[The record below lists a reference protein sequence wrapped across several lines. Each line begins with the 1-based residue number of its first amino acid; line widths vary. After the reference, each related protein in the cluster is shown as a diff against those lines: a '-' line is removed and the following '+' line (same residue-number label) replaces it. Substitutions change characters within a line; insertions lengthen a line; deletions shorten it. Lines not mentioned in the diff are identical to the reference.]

1 MTINFWTMFYPACLT
16 YLFYVHV
23 GCRLEFHYG
32 EDLDK
37 DNYQLMS
44 IKKKYITYCQC
55 PSGGETTKLIKAQ
68 HKCQSQKN
76 SHHPGKDGDS
86 LKKIGLWIL
95 SHNPGNIHVK
105 VYDNAHPCRKQEH
118 LKICVKCWWRSILLR
133 LCKTKGFSTDH
144 FAMEIF
150 ACFFKNNSKVA

>member
-1 MTINFWTMFYPACLT
+1 MFYPAYLT

-32 EDLDK
+32 EDRFICLKNNLGKTAFGIRYIGYSVSQLDNLDK
-37 DNYQLMS
+37 DNYQLIS

-55 PSGGETTKLIKAQ
+55 PSGGEATKLIKAQ

-95 SHNPGNIHVK
+95 SRSPENIHVK

-118 LKICVKCWWRSILLR
+118 LKICVKC
-133 LCKTKGFSTDH
+133 
-144 FAMEIF
+144 
-150 ACFFKNNSKVA
+150 